1 MAGSASSTSTPHRRL
16 ILVRHGHYERVGDLG
31 DEVWGLTALGRR
43 QAARTGRR
51 LARAVTAWEGAFE
64 GLYSSPWPRAVQTAE
79 IMAHELDVE
88 AIKIKPYLHECVP
101 LVPDDDPRLVRAGYR
116 PTSEEDRA
124 TTVAQLERVIAR
136 FCQPVRRTTTCVVAC
151 HGNLIRYLVAFAM
164 GLPFE
169 AWMKM
174 EIHHASVTEM
184 RIYPGNLVALAGYND
199 TGHMPPELV
208 TT

>member
-1 MAGSASSTSTPHRRL
+1 MAHSESPSAPHRRL
-16 ILVRHGHYERVGDLG
+16 VLVRHGHYERVGDLG

-51 LARAVTAWEGAFE
+51 LARLLGTADGIFE

-79 IMAHELDVE
+79 IIAHEIEAD

-101 LVPDDDPRLVRAGYR
+101 LVPANDPRLIRAGYE
-116 PTSEEDRA
+116 PTPPADRA
-124 TTVAQLERVIAR
+124 STVAQLDRILAR
-136 FCQPVRRTTTCVVAC
+136 FCQPVRRSCVCIVAC
-151 HGNLIRYLVAFAM
+151 HGNLIRYVVAHAL
-164 GLPFE
+164 GLPYE

-174 EIHHASVTEM
+174 EIHHAAVTEL
-184 RIYPGNLVALAGYND
+184 RIYATDVIALAGYND